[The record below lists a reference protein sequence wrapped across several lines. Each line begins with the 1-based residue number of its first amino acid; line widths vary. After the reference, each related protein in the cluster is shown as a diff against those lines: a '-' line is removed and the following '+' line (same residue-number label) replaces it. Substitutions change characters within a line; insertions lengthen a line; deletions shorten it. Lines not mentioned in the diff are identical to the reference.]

1 MAHKNNFEL
10 SKLFF
15 VILRAL
21 PSAARNF
28 RAHHITRAAFTRS
41 ARAQPAALPR
51 VPVYGKR
58 QMSQVCD
65 KLGALFEKRGSQTR
79 TLF

>member
-65 KLGALFEKRGSQTR
+65 KLGALIQNSDFGTR
-79 TLF
+79 S